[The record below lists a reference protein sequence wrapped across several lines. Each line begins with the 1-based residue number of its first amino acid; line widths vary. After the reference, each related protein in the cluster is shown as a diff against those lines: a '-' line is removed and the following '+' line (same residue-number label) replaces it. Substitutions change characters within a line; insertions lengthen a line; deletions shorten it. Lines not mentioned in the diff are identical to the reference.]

1 MSTDNDEVFTIETTD
16 NDDTV
21 MIALSVAAIIV
32 FLTMIGV
39 AATAKRLKRLTF
51 NESQTGQVSFYC
63 VAAALAMF
71 LLTIVP
77 FVLFYDINDM
87 TLMSSYVFCNMI
99 ARMNYCYFSLLVA
112 LFTLFLL
119 GVCYQFFYFNFK
131 MVLLTVLIGIS
142 LLSLKPTFARSDI
155 THTIAIFIGILAL
168 FSFQLFSGR
177 CPWWVFILLIVPAAI
192 AFLWYYSM
200 GIVQNDR
207 DQFTV
212 KYGVPV
218 QALYLAGSVFPILTF
233 GTWLIALPYI
243 PEQPYAKKVN

>member
-1 MSTDNDEVFTIETTD
+1 MSSNKDPTFTIETTD
-16 NDDTV
+16 NDNTV
-21 MIALSVAAIIV
+21 MIALTAAIIFV
-32 FLTMIGV
+32 VLTMIGV
-39 AATAKRLKRLTF
+39 AATRKRLKPNSF
-51 NESQTGQVSFYC
+51 NESQKGKLSFYC
-63 VAAALAMF
+63 VAAALSMF
-71 LLTIVP
+71 LLTILP
-77 FVLFYDINDM
+77 FVLFYDVNDM

-99 ARMNYCYFSLLVA
+99 ARMNYCYFTLLVA
-112 LFTLFLL
+112 VFTLFLL
-119 GVCYQFFYFNFK
+119 GVCYQLYYFNFK
-131 MVLLTVLIGIS
+131 MVLLAVLIGIS
-142 LLSLKPTFARSDI
+142 LISLKPTFYRSDI

-177 CPWWVFILLIVPAAI
+177 CPWWVFLLLIIPAAI

-200 GIVQNDR
+200 GIVQGDR

-243 PEQPYAKKVN
+243 PEQSYAKKVN